1 MTTYKIG
8 GKDYELESET
18 TMGGTGLEF
27 DVRLVASDGET
38 IVIFA
43 DSYEP
48 YNNEP
53 EDHYAGNGMFWD
65 EIHEEVYDSNG
76 HLTPAPNENAKKL
89 TAEEW
94 AEYAASNLTENNWEH
109 FEWPELDD
117 DQQMKNLKDE
127 VWDTVKN
134 QYEDMCSTLIEN
146 AIKRGEIDPPTEVF
160 ICEVGQDYGVPCLI
174 ARNGTERH
182 TLIVNIYRRVRD
194 KDYDR
199 AALIEEAKEAFTLPN
214 CELDEDGLDYLLSEI
229 EGRLAADKV
238 VGDN

>member
-53 EDHYAGNGMFWD
+53 EEHYAGNGMFWD

-94 AEYAASNLTENNWEH
+94 REYAAGNLADNR
-109 FEWPELDD
+109 FEYCNFPELDKTE
-117 DQQMKNLKDE
+117 QKNTLRQE
-127 VWDTVKN
+127 VADCMEE
-134 QYEDMCSTLIEN
+134 QYNTMLEKIIN
-146 AIKRGEIDPPTEVF
+146 
-160 ICEVGQDYGVPCLI
+160 
-174 ARNGTERH
+174 
-182 TLIVNIYRRVRD
+182 
-194 KDYDR
+194 DR
-199 AALIEEAKEAFTLPN
+199 LPD
-214 CELDEDGLDYLLSEI
+214 LD
-229 EGRLAADKV
+229 
-238 VGDN
+238 